1 MSEHRFTCLKCG
13 SETSKGF
20 ISERGEHHNFIA
32 QWVEGEPKNASLLGL
47 QGVNVD
53 IRGRE
58 IFPIRSLRC
67 DRCGFLEL
75 YAV

>member
-1 MSEHRFTCLKCG
+1 MSEHAFKCPKCG
-13 SETSKGF
+13 GETTRGF
-20 ISERGEHHNFIA
+20 VAERDENNTFVAEWI
-32 QWVEGEPKNASLLGL
+32 EGEPRNASLFGI

-53 IRGRE
+53 IRDRRRL
-58 IFPIRSLRC
+58 PIRSLRC